1 VDPLFEFDQ
10 AAFDAEMGANT
21 FNLADNYSFG
31 FSPNIPISDTPEPS
45 SLLLFGSGLLIL
57 VPWLRRRLGHA

>member
-10 AAFDAEMGANT
+10 AAFDTEMGANT

-31 FSPNIPISDTPEPS
+31 FSPNIPTNATPEPS
-45 SLLLFGSGLLIL
+45 SWLLLGTGLLIL
-57 VPWLRRRLGHA
+57 VPWLRRRLGRA